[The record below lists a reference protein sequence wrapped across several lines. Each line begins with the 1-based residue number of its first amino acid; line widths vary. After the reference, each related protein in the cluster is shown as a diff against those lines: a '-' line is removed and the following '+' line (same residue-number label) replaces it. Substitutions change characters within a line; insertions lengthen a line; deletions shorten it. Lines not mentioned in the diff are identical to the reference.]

1 MVIQPAVAHHH
12 VAELAAGRLVPGHSL
27 AFLDLGQLVAQIDGA
42 FRQHFQSL
50 TDDLDALVA
59 LQGADHHTGKYV
71 AAVHHGHVK
80 VKVLIGG
87 VGRVLAHVDLHA
99 GGSGMGAYSA
109 HADGVLS
116 GQHAHALG
124 AHGDGLVGEGDLGD
138 PVQRGLQLVAGC
150 QNLPAKLV
158 ADVPSCAADGHH
170 GVVDTVS
177 GHLLQQVHDQLTL
190 VPDVHK
196 HAVVA
201 DDVAGDAQPQ
211 EMRVQTLQLCG
222 DHADILASLGHI
234 HAVDGLHGHGISK
247 RVGVGADTA
256 DPLHQHQG
264 LDGVS
269 LGGQLF
275 NAAMVISDEYLGL
288 LDHLALGIE
297 LGVYRL
303 LQGGMVG
310 SDGNDIAHLMPPPS
324 LHFSQQAL
332 SGA

>member
-1 MVIQPAVAHHH
+1 
-12 VAELAAGRLVPGHSL
+12 
-27 AFLDLGQLVAQIDGA
+27 
-42 FRQHFQSL
+42 
-50 TDDLDALVA
+50 
-59 LQGADHHTGKYV
+59 
-71 AAVHHGHVK
+71 
-80 VKVLIGG
+80 
-87 VGRVLAHVDLHA
+87 
-99 GGSGMGAYSA
+99 MGPDSA

-116 GQHAHALG
+116 GQYAHALG
-124 AHGDGLVGEGDLGD
+124 AHGNGLVGEGDLGD
-138 PVQRGLQLVAGC
+138 AVQRGLQLVAGR
-150 QNLPAKLV
+150 QDLPAQLI
-158 ADVPSCAADGHH
+158 ADVPSCTADGDH
-170 GVVDTVS
+170 GVVYAVA
-177 GHLLQQVHDQLTL
+177 GHLLQQIHDQLPL
-190 VPDVHK
+190 VPDVHE
-196 HAVVA
+196 HTVVA

-211 EMRVQTLQLCG
+211 EMRVQTLQFCG

-234 HAVDGLHGHGISK
+234 HAVDGLHGHGIGECM
-247 RVGVGADTA
+247 GVGADAA

-288 LDHLALGIE
+288 PDHLALGIE
-297 LGVYRL
+297 LCVYRL